1 MADRRPDRSC
11 RGKAQVKHDAMTRQR
26 SIRFAGFLA
35 LAVATALAG
44 VLLWNNTLR
53 DRLIPKRLV
62 AVEPGALYRS
72 GQISAGLIHEV
83 LVQYDIQVV
92 VDLNGIEERW
102 REEQQAESAAAAALG
117 IRYVRLPL
125 HGDGTGAV
133 ERFAKALAEIH
144 AAQELDQPTLVH
156 CAAGARRTG
165 AVVALYQVLVQG
177 VPTSVAIA
185 ELGRYGNTLEDSVLP
200 AFLNEQMGPLA
211 ERLQDRGIIQQIP
224 EPLPRFA
231 IP

>member
-1 MADRRPDRSC
+1 MAKGTPGRSRRREVPVERE
-11 RGKAQVKHDAMTRQR
+11 AMTRRR

-44 VLLWNNTLR
+44 VLLWNATLR

-72 GQISAGLIHEV
+72 GQISTDLIRGV
-83 LVQYDIQVV
+83 LVQHDIQVV
-92 VDLNGIEERW
+92 VDLNEIEERW
-102 REEQQAESAAAAALG
+102 REEQRAEEAAAAALG
-117 IRYVRLPL
+117 IRHIRLPL
-125 HGDGTGAV
+125 HGDGTGDV
-133 ERFAKALAEIH
+133 ERFAVALAEIH
-144 AAQELDQPTLVH
+144 AAQERDQPTLVH

-165 AVVALYQVLVQG
+165 AVIALYQVLVQG
-177 VPTSVAIA
+177 VPTSAAIA
-185 ELGRYGNTLEDSVLP
+185 ELGRYGNALEDSVLL
-200 AFLNEQMGPLA
+200 AFVNEQMGPLA

-224 EPLPRFA
+224 EPLPRFT